1 MMRELADN
9 ILDIAQNSIAAQAS
23 LVEIAITVSHADN
36 RISLQFRDNGRGM
49 SPELLEA
56 VAQPFT
62 TTRKTRKVGLGLP
75 LLQMTASMTGGSFS
89 IESKLGEG
97 TTVRASFRLD
107 HIDRPPMGDIPGALY
122 TLVLTNPDTD
132 FLFTDEFDGSAFT
145 FDTRA
150 VRETIAPLPISHP
163 DISAWIRDCLYND
176 LTELHG
182 GYFS

>member
-9 ILDIAQNSIAAQAS
+9 ILDIAQNDIAAQAS

-36 RISLQFRDNGRGM
+36 RVSLLFRDNGRGM
-49 SPELLEA
+49 SQELLQS

-97 TTVRASFRLD
+97 TTVRASFGLD
-107 HIDRPPMGDIPGALY
+107 HIDRPPLGDVPGALY

-132 FLFTDEFDGSAFT
+132 FLFTDDFDGRAFT